1 MQFLRRRTSEER
13 SLPALPGSSDQY
25 WNWHPDESGAPTP
38 SSSLA
43 IADVLA
49 CVRVLADS
57 AASVPLIPYRAA
69 DAGRTRLTGGRLS
82 SLLDQPAPATT
93 QASLVGTL
101 MSHLALWGNG
111 FVGKFRGETG
121 VIEQLGMLHP
131 DYVQVEIRAGTP
143 DYTVTD
149 PKTGRESHHGPE
161 DIVHVK
167 GVSTDGLVGLSPI
180 KQARMAVSLSKG
192 LGEFSEAFV
201 RNGARPSGI
210 LKIGSGST
218 SQQMEWTSEVVDE
231 RHGGARNAHRIA
243 VLRGDV
249 DWIPMTGPL
258 DDLQFCEQRKLS
270 TAEVARIF
278 RVPVWMIGG
287 TTGDSQTYANAEQ
300 WALQFVTYSLR
311 PWCVVIE
318 QAISTDPDLC
328 PGNVYVEFLL
338 DALLRA
344 DSATRSDVY
353 TKALSPET
361 GWMTRA
367 EVRRLEN
374 LDPEEG
380 APA

>member
-1 MQFLRRRTSEER
+1 MQLLRRRRSEER
-13 SLPALPGSSDQY
+13 SLPALPGPSDQW
-25 WNWHPDESGAPTP
+25 WNWHPDGSGTPTP

-43 IADVLA
+43 IADVFA

-82 SLLDQPAPATT
+82 SLLDKPAPATT

-101 MSHLALWGNG
+101 MSHLALWGNAYL
-111 FVGKFRGETG
+111 GKFRGETG
-121 VIEQLGMLHP
+121 VIEQLGCLHP
-131 DYVQVEIRAGTP
+131 DYVQVEIRAGMP

-149 PKTGRESHHGPE
+149 PKTGRQSHHGTD

-180 KQARMAVSLSKG
+180 TQARMAVSLSKG
-192 LGEFSEAFV
+192 LGEFSEAFI
-201 RNGARPSGI
+201 RHGARPSGI
-210 LKIGSGST
+210 IKLPSAT
-218 SQQMEWTSEVVDE
+218 HQQADQARDMVEG
-231 RHGGARNAHRIA
+231 RHAGARNAHRIA
-243 VLRGDV
+243 IVRGDV
-249 DWIPMTGPL
+249 DWVPMTGPL

-318 QAISTDPDLC
+318 QALSNDPDLC
-328 PGNVYVEFLL
+328 PGNIYCEFLL
-338 DALLRA
+338 DSLLRA

-353 TKALSPET
+353 TKALNAET

-374 LDPEEG
+374 LDPEQET
-380 APA
+380 A